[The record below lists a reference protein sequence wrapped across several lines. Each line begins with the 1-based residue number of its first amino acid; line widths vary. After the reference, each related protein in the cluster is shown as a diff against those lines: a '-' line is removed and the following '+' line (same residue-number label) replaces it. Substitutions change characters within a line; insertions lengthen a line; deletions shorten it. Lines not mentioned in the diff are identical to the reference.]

1 MSYHRRMRLQL
12 PGEPRF
18 QLLEIVLAV
27 MAVLSLCALGCA
39 GPRVHSRRVP
49 ASVFEAA
56 RYEARHEPATAE
68 PAPRHEE
75 GAAFVVRTLHAAG
88 LRFGTDGST
97 RALWGYMRT
106 AHRLV
111 PAGAARPGD
120 VLFFDTG
127 GTGEQPDCAD
137 HAGIVERV
145 GPGGRIRFLELRGG
159 HLRHSFV
166 DPAHPASR
174 RDGRGDILN
183 SFLRP
188 IRAGDPDGARYF
200 AGEMLCGVARVR

>member
-1 MSYHRRMRLQL
+1 MRLQL

-18 QLLEIVLAV
+18 HVVEVFLAV
-27 MAVLSLCALGCA
+27 MAVLGLCALGCA
-39 GPRVHSRRVP
+39 TPRVHSRRMA

-56 RYEARHEPATAE
+56 RYEARHEPA
-68 PAPRHEE
+68 APVSHQDE

-106 AHRLV
+106 SQRLV
-111 PAGAARPGD
+111 SPGAARPGD
-120 VLFFDTG
+120 VLFFDTR
-127 GTGEQPDCAD
+127 GTGGQPDCAD

-145 GPGGRIRFLELRGG
+145 GPAGRLRFIELRGG

-166 DPAHPASR
+166 DPGQPAAR
-174 RDGRGDILN
+174 RDGRGEILN

-188 IRAGDPDGARYF
+188 MRTDDPEGSRYF
-200 AGEMLCGVARVR
+200 AGQMLCGIARAR

>member
-1 MSYHRRMRLQL
+1 MRLQL
-12 PGEPRF
+12 PGEPR
-18 QLLEIVLAV
+18 LHVLEIFLAAV
-27 MAVLSLCALGCA
+27 AVLGLCALGCA
-39 GPRVHSRRVP
+39 TPRVHSRRLP
-49 ASVFEAA
+49 ASVFQAA
-56 RYEARHEPATAE
+56 RYEARHDRAAAAPAS
-68 PAPRHEE
+68 RQEE

-111 PAGAARPGD
+111 PPSAAKPGD
-120 VLFFDTG
+120 VLFFDTR
-127 GTGEQPDCAD
+127 GTGGQPDCAD
-137 HAGIVERV
+137 HAGIVEHV
-145 GPGGRIRFLELRGG
+145 GPAGRIGFLELRGG

-174 RDGRGDILN
+174 RDGRGDLLN

-188 IRAGDPDGARYF
+188 MRPGDPEGARYF
-200 AGEMLCGVARVR
+200 AGQMLCGIARAR

>member
-1 MSYHRRMRLQL
+1 
-12 PGEPRF
+12 
-18 QLLEIVLAV
+18 
-27 MAVLSLCALGCA
+27 
-39 GPRVHSRRVP
+39 VP

-56 RYEARHEPATAE
+56 RYEARHEPADAE
-68 PAPRHEE
+68 PGPRPDE

-111 PAGAARPGD
+111 PAAAARPGD
-120 VLFFDTG
+120 ILFFDTQ
-127 GTGEQPDCAD
+127 GTGGQPDCAD

-145 GPGGRIRFLELRGG
+145 GSGGRIAFLELRGG
-159 HLRHSFV
+159 RVRHSFV
-166 DPAHPASR
+166 DPARPALR
-174 RDGRGDILN
+174 RDGQGEILN

-188 IRAGDPDGARYF
+188 LRTDDPQGARYF
-200 AGEMLCGVARVR
+200 AGQMLCGVARARR